1 MSDRQTAAKDEL
13 ATYLKNNPRM
23 IGVLATIMLLL
34 TSAGN
39 AVAAN
44 SGSIG

>member
-1 MSDRQTAAKDEL
+1 MSDRHAAMGDEL

-39 AVAAN
+39 VAAAN